1 MDNRTRFQQLLDQ
14 YGIPQA
20 SRTNLSTAKIIAAV
34 TKVPCSDRAVR
45 SWLNDPAKASSRP
58 CPDWAL
64 TALVTGIGYMQRAVE
79 PLAANVISSE

>member
-1 MDNRTRFQQLLDQ
+1 MDNRTRFKQLLDQ

-20 SRTNLSTAKIIAAV
+20 SKDNLSAAKIIAAV

-45 SWLNDPAKASSRP
+45 SWLNDPTKSSSRP

-64 TALVTGIGYMQRAVE
+64 TALQTGIGYMQRAVE
-79 PLAANVISSE
+79 PPADQA